1 MDYCRANNYIVSH
14 IRSQEQQKKLY
25 SILKEFCFG
34 HLTNECSRVKIPLS
48 KQTKFHDGTG
58 RRSERKGRTPFVEA
72 MKEHSLK
79 YAALTENERSEI
91 DCRMEQMLKRRT
103 QVD

>member
-25 SILKEFCFG
+25 SILKGFCFG
-34 HLTNECSRVKIPLS
+34 HLTNECSHVKIPLS
-48 KQTKFHDGTG
+48 KQSKLLKRARRRTG
-58 RRSERKGRTPFVEA
+58 RTGQRPFVEA

-79 YAALTENERSEI
+79 YAALTESERQEVETLM
-91 DCRMEQMLKRRT
+91 DRLLKKASNF
-103 QVD
+103 